1 MENIYLE
8 KYDISDAVGD
18 SVKLYLKQINS
29 IPLLSA
35 EQEQNLAEQAFNGS
49 KQARDELV
57 EHNLRLV
64 VSVAKKYM
72 GCGLSFLDLIQEGN
86 IGLIKASEKFDPNKG
101 FKFSTYAT
109 WWIRQTITRALSNQ
123 SRTIRIPANMAE
135 LITQIKKMTNI
146 MTQKM
151 GRTPTEQEIAEG
163 LNINIDKVRVA
174 LDLSQATS
182 SLDATITKDDDT
194 SFGDLIADIEA
205 RNPFEEILREDNK
218 QFIENIIN
226 TLEKREAEVLN
237 MRFGINYDHAYT
249 LEEIGQHYGLS
260 KERIRQIETKAL
272 KKMRHPMRARLLKE
286 CY

>member
-8 KYDISDAVGD
+8 AYDISDAVGD

-35 EQEQNLAEQAFNGS
+35 EQEQNLAERAFNGS

-163 LNINIDKVRVA
+163 LNINIEKVKVA

-205 RNPFEEILREDNK
+205 KNPFEEILREDNK
-218 QFIENIIN
+218 HLIENIIN

-237 MRFGINYDHAYT
+237 MRFGINHDHAYT